1 MLVYVSVGKTVL
13 WRWGIGDGPGQ
24 AEDSL
29 LLAVLSHERA
39 HKASGQG
46 VTRNSG
52 RVRIMPWYVPQQ
64 PFLGTALL
72 SLLSGRSATDYG
84 RCTGSAVC
92 CAVVFS
98 SLLYC
103 YESLCLHRR
112 QQHKLE
118 QFRTRCNKCIAV
130 CKVATPLRELT
141 CHMESHKVLPATRQR

>member
-52 RVRIMPWYVPQQ
+52 RVRTLPWCHSSY
-64 PFLGTALL
+64 L
-72 SLLSGRSATDYG
+72 SFIY
-84 RCTGSAVC
+84 
-92 CAVVFS
+92 
-98 SLLYC
+98 
-103 YESLCLHRR
+103 
-112 QQHKLE
+112 
-118 QFRTRCNKCIAV
+118 
-130 CKVATPLRELT
+130 
-141 CHMESHKVLPATRQR
+141 